1 MTPVEELVEER
12 LISRLKARYV
22 RFVDLKEWSEL
33 ERLFADDFAF
43 DGTWSSRGGAL
54 FVQRL
59 SRHLADASTVH
70 QVHAPEIE
78 ITSPDTATGIWPFSD
93 IIDQRR
99 DGLGMYRRGFG
110 HYHETYVKAN
120 GTWRIS
126 TMRIT
131 RTRVECSVLRPG
143 GETLRHVCLSQE
155 ELVAWLRQQET
166 S

>member
-1 MTPVEELVEER
+1 
-12 LISRLKARYV
+12 
-22 RFVDLKEWSEL
+22 
-33 ERLFADDFAF
+33 
-43 DGTWSSRGGAL
+43 
-54 FVQRL
+54 
-59 SRHLADASTVH
+59 
-70 QVHAPEIE
+70 VHAPEIE

-110 HYHETYVKAN
+110 HYHESYIKAN

-126 TMRIT
+126 AMRIT
-131 RTRVECSVLRPG
+131 RTRVECSVFRPG
-143 GETLRHVCLSQE
+143 GEMLSHVCLSQE